1 MARILGKPK
10 KYAGKY
16 GRLGFMPIEKT
27 QVREIAWLARL
38 AIEDE
43 AMAGY
48 AKDMAD
54 ILALV
59 EQMQAVDTSAVEP
72 LAHPLEIA
80 AQLRPDSVN
89 EENRREDFQQTAP
102 QTRDGFYIVPRFVE

>member
-1 MARILGKPK
+1 
-10 KYAGKY
+10 
-16 GRLGFMPIEKT
+16 MPIETK
-27 QVREIAWLARL
+27 QVRDIAWLARL

-43 AMAGY
+43 AITDY
-48 AKDMAD
+48 AKDLAD

-89 EENRREDFQQTAP
+89 EENRREDFQETAP
-102 QTRDGFYIVPRFVE
+102 LTRDGFYIVPRFVE

>member
-1 MARILGKPK
+1 MSIK
-10 KYAGKY
+10 
-16 GRLGFMPIEKT
+16 KT

-48 AKDMAD
+48 AKDMDD
-54 ILALV
+54 ILALI

-89 EENRREDFQQTAP
+89 EENHREDFQQTAP
-102 QTRDGFYIVPRFVE
+102 LTRGGFYIVPRFVE

>member
-1 MARILGKPK
+1 
-10 KYAGKY
+10 
-16 GRLGFMPIEKT
+16 MPIDKIRV
-27 QVREIAWLARL
+27 QNIAWLARL

-43 AMAGY
+43 AVTGY

-59 EQMQAVDTSAVEP
+59 EQVQAVDTSAVEP

-89 EENRREDFQQTAP
+89 EENRREDFQETAP
-102 QTRDGFYIVPRFVE
+102 LTRDGFYIVPRFVE

>member
-1 MARILGKPK
+1 
-10 KYAGKY
+10 
-16 GRLGFMPIEKT
+16 MPIETT
-27 QVREIAWLARL
+27 QVRDIAWLARL

-59 EQMQAVDTSAVEP
+59 EQMQAVDTSAMAP
-72 LAHPLEIA
+72 LAHPLEIV
-80 AQLRPDSVN
+80 AQLRSDSVN
-89 EENRREDFQQTAP
+89 EENRREDFQETAP
-102 QTRDGFYIVPRFVE
+102 LTRDGYYIVPRFVE

>member
-1 MARILGKPK
+1 MS
-10 KYAGKY
+10 
-16 GRLGFMPIEKT
+16 IEKT

-38 AIEDE
+38 AVEDE
-43 AMAGY
+43 AITGY

-59 EQMQAVDTSAVEP
+59 ERMQAVDTSAVEP

-80 AQLRPDSVN
+80 AQLRADTVN
-89 EENRREDFQQTAP
+89 EENRREEFQQTAP

>member
-1 MARILGKPK
+1 
-10 KYAGKY
+10 
-16 GRLGFMPIEKT
+16 MPIDKT
-27 QVREIAWLARL
+27 QVQNIAWLARL

-43 AMAGY
+43 AVTGY

-59 EQMQAVDTSAVEP
+59 EQVQAVDTSAVEP

-89 EENRREDFQQTAP
+89 EENRREDFQETAP
-102 QTRDGFYIVPRFVE
+102 LTRDGFYIVPRFVE

>member
-1 MARILGKPK
+1 MGKPK
-10 KYAGKY
+10 KYTGKY
-16 GRLGFMPIEKT
+16 GRLQLMPIKKT

-59 EQMQAVDTSAVEP
+59 EQMQAVETSAVEP